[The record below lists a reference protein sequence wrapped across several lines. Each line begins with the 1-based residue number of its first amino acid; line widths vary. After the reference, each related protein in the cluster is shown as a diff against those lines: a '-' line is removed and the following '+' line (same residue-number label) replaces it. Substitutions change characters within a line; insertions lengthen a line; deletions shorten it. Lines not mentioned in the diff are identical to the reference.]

1 MSSVVDF
8 GNDIGYRLSRVLR
21 EYLSLT
27 ARAVGVGWESCT
39 VDLDEPVSAYVALD
53 WRLDRF
59 PGRDVALL
67 WDEVN
72 GWAVAVEAPG
82 GESAIVLSYL
92 GGDRLVPE
100 PAEVVALLEAVRAD
114 DHSIG
119 QPDPPRL
126 RAAGRHDELMACF
139 EVLGDAL
146 RPNGSRA

>member
-8 GNDIGYRLSRVLR
+8 GNDIGYRLSRALR
-21 EYLSLT
+21 GYLSVT

-39 VDLDEPVSAYVALD
+39 VDLDEPVSAYIALD
-53 WRLDRF
+53 WRLARF

-72 GWAVAVEAPG
+72 GWAVAVEEPG
-82 GESAIVLSYL
+82 GERAIVLAYL

-100 PAEVVALLEAVRAD
+100 PASVVALLAAVRAD

-119 QPDPPRL
+119 QPDPPGL
-126 RAAGRHDELMACF
+126 RRSGRHEELLDCF
-139 EVLGDAL
+139 RIAGDAL
-146 RPNGSRA
+146 RSNSSPA

>member
-21 EYLSLT
+21 EYLSVT

-53 WRLDRF
+53 WRLERF

-67 WDEVN
+67 WDEVR

-82 GESAIVLSYL
+82 EKNAIVLSYL
-92 GGDRLVPE
+92 GGDRVVPE
-100 PAEVVALLEAVRAD
+100 PAEVVRFLAAVRAD

-119 QPDPPRL
+119 QPDAPRL
-126 RAAGRHDELMACF
+126 RRPGRHEELLTSFQA
-139 EVLGDAL
+139 VGDAL
-146 RPNGSRA
+146 GSSRSPA